1 MKMLTVLFFSI
12 FLIALLTGSLAG
24 CTKPSAEH
32 TGSAPEAAQSSITP
46 EAASWP
52 RTIMDATGHRIVLE
66 KKPERITLLH
76 VFYLEHFLL
85 LGVPPTAGAIGNV
98 LGQVEALEQSEMYAP
113 YIDGLDM
120 INLGSAR
127 EINLEAIL
135 ASAPDV
141 IVAFSVHG
149 GLDRVYDQLVQ
160 IAPVVLLNFSA
171 SWQDQLMECAG
182 IVGRETEARKIIAEN
197 ETAINA
203 AKEIIAQHSSR
214 TLALF
219 RTDGKVFMNQGP
231 SKYYEV
237 FGIARPKGFSTA
249 YENVS
254 LEAVAEM
261 NPYYIVFQ
269 HNYEAAAAF
278 VERMGSFPVWQ
289 SIDAV
294 KNGRIAYFDE
304 NMNSYGPLAMRLG
317 TEKLARLYSGEP
329 QQ

>member
-1 MKMLTVLFFSI
+1 MKKLAILFFSI
-12 FLIALLTGSLAG
+12 ALLTDILAG
-24 CTKPSAEH
+24 CRKSSA
-32 TGSAPEAAQSSITP
+32 GNIGGAPDAAQSNIMP
-46 EAASWP
+46 ESAAWP
-52 RTIMDATGHRIVLE
+52 RTITDATGHKIVLE

-85 LGVPPTAGAIGNV
+85 LGVPPTAAAIGNV
-98 LGQVEALEQSEMYAP
+98 LGQVESLEQSEMYAP
-113 YIDGLDM
+113 CLKDLEM

-135 ASAPDV
+135 ESAPDV
-141 IVAFSVHG
+141 IVAFSVHA

-171 SWQDQLMECAG
+171 PWQDQLMECAG
-182 IVGRETEARKIIAEN
+182 IVGRETEARNIVAEIETTIARS
-197 ETAINA
+197 
-203 AKEIIAQHSSR
+203 KEIIAKHSDR

-231 SKYYEV
+231 SKYYDS
-237 FGIARPKGFSTA
+237 FGIKRPNGFSAA

-278 VERMGSFPVWQ
+278 VKGLGSSSVWR

-294 KNGRIAYFDE
+294 KNGRISYFDE

-317 TEKLARLYSGEP
+317 AEKLARLYSGEP
-329 QQ
+329 

>member
-1 MKMLTVLFFSI
+1 MKKLVVLFF
-12 FLIALLTGSLAG
+12 LTALLTGGLAG
-24 CTKPSAEH
+24 CRKSSAGNTGGAAGAARPGIEH
-32 TGSAPEAAQSSITP
+32 E

-52 RTIMDATGHRIVLE
+52 RIITDALGHELVLK

-85 LGVPPTAGAIGNV
+85 LDTPPTAAATGNI
-98 LGQVEALEQSEMYAP
+98 LGEVEALEQSEMYAP
-113 YIDGLDM
+113 YLKDLDM

-135 ASAPDV
+135 ESDPDV

-149 GLDRVYDQLVQ
+149 GLDRVYDQLVR
-160 IAPVVLLNFSA
+160 IAPVALLNSSV
-171 SWQDQLMECAG
+171 SWQEQLLECAG
-182 IVGRETEARKIIAEN
+182 IVGREEEARSIIAEI
-197 ETAINA
+197 ETAIA
-203 AKEIIAQHSSR
+203 GSKEIIAQYSDR

-219 RTDGKVFMNQGP
+219 RTDGKIFMIQGP
-231 SKYYEV
+231 SKYYDAL
-237 FGIARPKGFSTA
+237 GIARPNGYSSA

-278 VERMGSFPVWQ
+278 VRGLGSSSVWQ

-294 KNGRIAYFDE
+294 KHGRIRYFDE
-304 NMNSYGPLAMRLG
+304 NMNTYGPLAMRLG
-317 TEKLARLYSGEP
+317 AEKLALLYSGEL
-329 QQ
+329 